1 MEDLITYLSLKQTI
15 IYLYF
20 NFMFVQ
26 FYLCLQK
33 YIIQPSNSEYI
44 LYMPGPGM
52 FLECLFYKE
61 YLNYFPNFAEPSC
74 L

>member
-1 MEDLITYLSLKQTI
+1 
-15 IYLYF
+15 
-20 NFMFVQ
+20 MFVQ